1 MKYKNLGEIL
11 CDYAKVTGKS
21 YVWYDAKGI
30 RRLEDAGDT
39 DKLNQVYAFYRE
51 FLDELLY
58 EEFFHSSYGMLEY
71 SNDVAAQ
78 DAAEDWFPREAQ
90 VPDADYYVYACAFN
104 ESGAIVWENVPV
116 QTPPASEED
125 AE

>member
-1 MKYKNLGEIL
+1 MI
-11 CDYAKVTGKS
+11 
-21 YVWYDAKGI
+21 
-30 RRLEDAGDT
+30 
-39 DKLNQVYAFYRE
+39 
-51 FLDELLY
+51 
-58 EEFFHSSYGMLEY
+58 EY
-71 SNDVAAQ
+71 SNDIAAQ

-90 VPDADYYVYACAFN
+90 VPDADYYVYTCAFN